1 MRRVGGGAAVCSMG
15 EEPGNASV
23 CWRKGSSM
31 DSGEAKRPGLFA
43 NVLYVFCGTETN
55 CMTWRGNK
63 ALTKAKTHMQ
73 PCEAAPKSFQTLW
86 LGYHLLW
93 AQEVSFITLI
103 CDCDINFYFEFF
115 RTGRTRHYLYLAA
128 STKSFHEAGN
138 AKSYW
143 AVDGDW

>member
-1 MRRVGGGAAVCSMG
+1 MRRLGGCAVVCSMG
-15 EEPGNASV
+15 EEPGNTSV
-23 CWRKGSSM
+23 RKERVVHGQWR
-31 DSGEAKRPGLFA
+31 GEEAGLFA

-86 LGYHLLW
+86 LLPSTMGPR
-93 AQEVSFITLI
+93 SFIHH
-103 CDCDINFYFEFF
+103 INFAIVTSTFTLNFSGLEELDI
-115 RTGRTRHYLYLAA
+115 TYLAA
-128 STKSFHEAGN
+128 STKSFHEAGD

-143 AVDGDW
+143 AVDGDR